1 MWTRGSVYTIS
12 AVLENNA
19 PVMAAFSR
27 QADRRRV
34 SVEAL
39 RERLGMRYQRNIS
52 LLQLLHVFGAA
63 IGLVAFNRGRYL
75 VEHFVLAAHFVAFS
89 FLWTL
94 CLWPLMFVLGS
105 NPGRMDSL
113 VLAATSMAANV
124 VWLFVAQR
132 RFYVV
137 RAQRP
142 RRKPSAWHWRSIRPP
157 P

>member
-1 MWTRGSVYTIS
+1 
-12 AVLENNA
+12 
-19 PVMAAFSR
+19 
-27 QADRRRV
+27 
-34 SVEAL
+34 VEAL
-39 RERLGMRYQRNIS
+39 RERLDMRYQRNIS

-132 RFYVV
+132 RFYGGS
-137 RAQRP
+137 RAATAA
-142 RRKPSAWHWRSIRPP
+142 KTVGVALAFYLTAAVMVAGASAEALRWVLSTT
-157 P
+157 